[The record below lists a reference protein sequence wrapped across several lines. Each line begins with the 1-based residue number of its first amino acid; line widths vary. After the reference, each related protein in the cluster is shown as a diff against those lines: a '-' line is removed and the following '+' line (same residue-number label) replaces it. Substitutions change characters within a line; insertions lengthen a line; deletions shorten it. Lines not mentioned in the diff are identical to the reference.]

1 MQEGL
6 FLLISGRIGITKN
19 ELWENGG
26 IMTRDQVFKIVRW
39 LYDLL
44 THVTVENEHLMPKDG
59 PVIIT
64 LNHLSRVDFPALIM
78 VERINDIYCVASDSY
93 RNYPVFGMMIND
105 ADMIWIDRT
114 KADFAAMKRIMTVL
128 KEGKIIAL
136 APEGTRSKTQALLE
150 GKEGVTLIAS
160 KSRVPLISMAV
171 IGTEKWMDAFKHFH
185 KPRITL
191 RFGPTYE
198 LPRIDPDNREE
209 SLRAA
214 TDEVMCRI
222 AALLPDHYHG
232 FYRDNPRIRE
242 LREEWRSR
250 GDMILPEE

>member
-1 MQEGL
+1 
-6 FLLISGRIGITKN
+6 
-19 ELWENGG
+19 
-26 IMTRDQVFKIVRW
+26 MTRDQVFTIVRW
-39 LYDLL
+39 LYKHL

-64 LNHLSRVDFPALIM
+64 LNHLSRLDFPALIM
-78 VERINDIYCVASDSY
+78 VERINDIYCVAADSY
-93 RNYPVFGMMIND
+93 RNFPVFGKMISD

-114 KADFAAMKRIMTVL
+114 KADFAAMKRIMAVL

-171 IGTEKWMDAFKHFH
+171 IGTEKWMDTIKHLH

-191 RFGPTYE
+191 RFGPAFE
-198 LPRIDPDNREE
+198 LPRIDPDNREA
-209 SLRAA
+209 SLRTA
-214 TDEVMCRI
+214 TDDVMCRI
-222 AALLPDHYHG
+222 AALMPEKYHG
-232 FYRDNPRIRE
+232 YYKDNPRIRE
-242 LREEWRSR
+242 LQEEWRSR
-250 GDMILPEE
+250 GDMILPD